1 VPRSKLNTTVP
12 DLTGKLA
19 VVTGA
24 SDGIGAGL
32 ALRLAQAGAEVVLP
46 VRNPAKGEAAAE
58 RIRRESAGAKVY
70 TRPMDLA
77 SLASVAEFGRAMTA
91 TGRPVDI
98 LVNNAAIMAP
108 ATRHTSEDG
117 LELQLATN
125 HLGHFALVGHLL
137 PVLRVAGARVTTQV
151 SIGARSGVVD
161 WDDPQRER
169 GYQPMRVYNQSKVAI
184 MMFAL
189 ELHRRGTAGGW
200 GITSNLA
207 HPGLTFTNLQASGR
221 NMGRDR
227 RTTWMETTFRRLSR
241 LGLFVQTVQ
250 AGLLPA
256 LYAATSPEAEAG
268 GFYGPGGPG
277 QLTGPPVRHSVYRSA
292 RDPAQARRLWRLS
305 EDLTQ
310 VRYPAT

>member
-1 VPRSKLNTTVP
+1 MPRSELNTAVP
-12 DLTGKLA
+12 NLTGKLA

-32 ALRLAQAGAEVVLP
+32 ALRLAEAGAEVVMP
-46 VRNPAKGEAAAE
+46 VRNEAKGEAAAD
-58 RIRRESAGAKVY
+58 RIRREQPGAKVT
-70 TRPMDLA
+70 TRRMDLA

-91 TGRPVDI
+91 AGRPVDI

-137 PVLRVAGARVTTQV
+137 PVLRAAGARVTTQV
-151 SIGARSGVVD
+151 SIGARSGAIN
-161 WDDPQRER
+161 WADPQSER
-169 GYQPMRVYNQSKVAI
+169 DYQPMKVYHQSKVAI

-189 ELHRRGTAGGW
+189 ELHRRSTAEAW

-221 NMGRDR
+221 NLGRDR

-241 LGLFVQTVQ
+241 LGLFVQTVR

-268 GFYGPGGPG
+268 GFYGPSGPG
-277 QLTGPPVRHSVYRSA
+277 QLTGRPVRHTPYRSA
-292 RDPAQARRLWRLS
+292 GDPEQARRLWRLS
-305 EDLTQ
+305 EDLTG
-310 VRYPAT
+310 VHYPTT